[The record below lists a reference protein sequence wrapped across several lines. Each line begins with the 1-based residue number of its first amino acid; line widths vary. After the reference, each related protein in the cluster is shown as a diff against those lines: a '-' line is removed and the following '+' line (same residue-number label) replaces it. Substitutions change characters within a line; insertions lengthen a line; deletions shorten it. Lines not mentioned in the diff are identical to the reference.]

1 MKNRPFRML
10 IVTIITLMATDVLG
24 DTESFLGK
32 GEVSAIQFSPD
43 GQWLAIGT
51 SAVLELYSTKT
62 YQPVYTIEAD
72 VQAIDFS
79 PDSKNIVV
87 ADNQVLRLIE
97 TATGRVEILETYEK
111 PISDVA
117 YSPNG
122 EGIASIDIQ
131 GVLRLW
137 RRKEAAV
144 TVRDASN
151 RKADFSL
158 LFSPDG
164 NQIIV
169 GASNVEV
176 WESDDAQLVGEWRTN
191 SHVTAL
197 ALHPAGDQLV
207 AVGTEDGEIE
217 LWSLERGERVGVI
230 DGKDI
235 KTDSPRS
242 NVTVES
248 LAFGRDGAI
257 LIAGFQDAVIAVWDT
272 ENHTL
277 LRSWITKTEPDAE
290 FKGWG
295 VSGISPNYEIRRWPA
310 LLALSPD
317 DQTVAVLADRYTKVG
332 YWNVETGKLIG
343 KLDGYSTYRRMLGFS
358 ADGTRFAT
366 LSSSVQVWDTATKQ
380 IIAEMQYDNGGS
392 SAALSPNGNYVAI
405 THRDR
410 RITVWD
416 VNTAT
421 VKHVLRGG
429 LWGGTWYWTVA
440 FSPDSRFVAAV
451 ALSPIIR
458 VWEVETGKLIAE
470 LHHWGDSLDFGS
482 VHFSPDGK
490 WLAAGGGG
498 GIAIWETRGFTV
510 HRIIR
515 ETQKLHGGSLT
526 FSPDSQWLV
535 GYPGVPP
542 DKTLFWNIKTGAV
555 DLELPT
561 GIVSSAEFSPDG
573 RWLATAKWG
582 TEAEGYEYAPT
593 MMFWDVET
601 GRLILDLPR
610 SPYLHAIFSPDGQSV
625 ALSHDDG
632 RIHLLPIETILPQ
645 AVSVE
650 PRGLKLSILGTIKRD
665 ALLQNYPN
673 PFNPETWIPYQL
685 AKGSSP
691 KLHITDLMGR
701 HVRTLTL
708 GYQKAGIYLDRARAA
723 YWDGRDAHGQ
733 QVASGSYFYQL
744 KTDDFSDVKRMLI
757 VK

>member
-32 GEVSAIQFSPD
+32 GEVNAIQFSPH
-43 GQWLAIGT
+43 GEWLAIGT

-62 YQPVYTIEAD
+62 YQPVYTVEAD
-72 VQAIDFS
+72 VKAIDFS

-87 ADNQVLRLIE
+87 ADNQVLRLLE
-97 TATGRVEILETYEK
+97 TATGREIEILETYEK

-131 GVLRLW
+131 GVVRLW

-164 NQIIV
+164 KQIIV
-169 GASNVEV
+169 GASNIEV
-176 WESDDAQLVGEWRTN
+176 WEYDDGQLVGEWRTN
-191 SHVTAL
+191 SDVTTL

-217 LWSLERGERVGVI
+217 LWLLERGERVGVI

-235 KTDSPRS
+235 KTDPPRS

-290 FKGWG
+290 FKGWNP
-295 VSGISPNYEIRRWPA
+295 SKNRWPA
-310 LLALSPD
+310 TFALSPD
-317 DQTVAVLADRYTKVG
+317 SRTVAALADRFTKVG

-343 KLDGYSTYRRMLGFS
+343 KLDGYSTYRRMIGFS
-358 ADGTRFAT
+358 ADGTRFGT
-366 LSSSVQVWDTATKQ
+366 ISTSVHVWDTATKQ
-380 IIAEMQYDNGGS
+380 IVAEMQYDNGAGA
-392 SAALSPNGNYVAI
+392 AALSPNGKYVAI
-405 THRDR
+405 THSDR
-410 RITVWD
+410 NITVWD

-421 VKHVLRGG
+421 VKHALRGG
-429 LWGGTWYWTVA
+429 IWGGIWYWTVA

-451 ALSPIIR
+451 TVSPIIR
-458 VWEVETGKLIAE
+458 VWEVETGQPIAE
-470 LHHWGDSLDFGS
+470 LNHWGDNLSFQS
-482 VHFSPDGK
+482 VRFSPDGK
-490 WLAAGGGG
+490 WLAAGGH
-498 GIAIWETRGFTV
+498 GIVIWETRGFTV
-510 HRIIR
+510 HHIIR
-515 ETQKLHGGSLT
+515 ETHNLQGGSIT
-526 FSPDSQWLV
+526 FSPDSQRLV

-555 DLELPT
+555 ELELPT
-561 GIVSSAEFSPDG
+561 GIALTAEFSPNG
-573 RWLATAKWG
+573 RWLATGKWG
-582 TEAEGYEYAPT
+582 TEQEDYEYEPA

-601 GRLILDLPR
+601 GHLILDLPR
-610 SPYLHAIFSPDGQSV
+610 PPYLHAIFSPDGKSV
-625 ALSHDDG
+625 ALSHDDR

-645 AVSVE
+645 AVQVVAVE
-650 PRGLKLSILGTIKRD
+650 PKDLKLATFGAIKRD

-685 AKGSSP
+685 ATGSSA
-691 KLHITDLMGR
+691 KIHITDLMGR

-708 GYQKAGIYLDRARAA
+708 GYRQAGIHLERDRAA

-744 KTDDFSDVKRMLI
+744 KTDGFSDVKRMLI

>member
-62 YQPVYTIEAD
+62 YQPVYTVEAD
-72 VQAIDFS
+72 VKAIDFT

-87 ADNQVLRLIE
+87 ADNQVLRLLE
-97 TATGRVEILETYEK
+97 TATGQVEILETYEK

-176 WESDDAQLVGEWRTN
+176 WEHANEQLVDEWETN
-191 SHVTAL
+191 SDVTSL

-217 LWSLERGERVGVI
+217 FWSLEKGERVGVI

-235 KTDSPRS
+235 KTDQPRS
-242 NVTVES
+242 DVAIES
-248 LAFGRDGAI
+248 LAFGHDGTI
-257 LIAGFQDAVIAVWDT
+257 LIAASRDAIITVWDT
-272 ENHTL
+272 KNSAL
-277 LRSWITKTEPDAE
+277 LRFWITKTAPDAE
-290 FKGWG
+290 FKGWN
-295 VSGISPNYEIRRWPA
+295 PAKNRWPA
-310 LLALSPD
+310 TFALSPD
-317 DQTVAVLADRYTKVG
+317 SRTVAALADRYTKVG

-343 KLDGYSTYRRMLGFS
+343 KLDSYSTYRRMIGFS
-358 ADGTRFAT
+358 ADGTRFGT
-366 LSSSVQVWDTATKQ
+366 ISTSVHVWDTATKQ
-380 IIAEMQYDNGGS
+380 IVAEMQYDNGAG
-392 SAALSPNGNYVAI
+392 AATLSPNGKYVAI
-405 THRDR
+405 THPDR
-410 RITVWD
+410 NITVWD
-416 VNTAT
+416 VDTAT
-421 VKHVLRGG
+421 VKHVLPGKI
-429 LWGGTWYWTVA
+429 WGGTRHWTIA
-440 FSPDSRFVAAV
+440 FSPDSRLVAAV
-451 ALSPIIR
+451 TVSPVVG
-458 VWEVETGKLIAE
+458 VWDVEKGQPVAVLN
-470 LHHWGDSLDFGS
+470 HWGDNLSFQS

-490 WLAAGGGG
+490 WLAAGGN
-498 GIAIWETRGFTV
+498 GIVIWQTKNPRFKV
-510 HRIIR
+510 HHIIR
-515 ETQKLHGGSLT
+515 ETANLQGGSIT
-526 FSPDSQWLV
+526 FSPDSQWLI

-542 DKTLFWNIKTGAV
+542 NQTLFWNIKTGAV
-555 DLELPT
+555 ERELPT
-561 GIVSSAEFSPDG
+561 GIALTAEFSPDG
-573 RWLATAKWG
+573 RWLATGKWG
-582 TEAEGYEYAPT
+582 TDEGERRYEYDPA
-593 MMFWDVET
+593 MMFWDIET

-610 SPYLHAIFSPDGQSV
+610 PPYLHAMFSPDGKSV
-625 ALSHDDG
+625 AFSHDDR

-645 AVSVE
+645 AVQVVAVE
-650 PRGLKLSILGTIKRD
+650 PKDLKLATFGEIKRN

-685 AKGSSP
+685 AKGSSA
-691 KLHITDLMGR
+691 KIHITDLMGR
-701 HVRTLTL
+701 HVRTITL